1 MNFETSLNDSSHAV
15 LSPSQ
20 NSWLNYD
27 NEEDLFK
34 RFKSYYAAEIGTI
47 AHDLAQELI
56 SKRVRLN
63 KTDKKLV
70 TFELIKNDI
79 PKSIID
85 VDDWYD
91 SYSLYVNDA
100 ISFRMTPE
108 VKLEYSEWAFGKT
121 DAISFEHDILRIHD
135 LKTGVKQ
142 AKMDQLICYAA
153 LFCLNQKIKPSKIET
168 HLRIYQRNE
177 VFTLDP
183 DPIDIS
189 AVMDKYV
196 KLNKILIKFGER

>member
-1 MNFETSLNDSSHAV
+1 MIFETSLNDNSHAV

-20 NSWLNYD
+20 NSWLNYES
-27 NEEDLFK
+27 EEELFK
-34 RFKSYYAAEIGTI
+34 RLKSYYAAPIGTI

-79 PKSIID
+79 PRSIID

-108 VKLEYSEWAFGKT
+108 VKLEYSKWAFGKT
-121 DAISFEHDILRIHD
+121 DAISFENDILRIHD
-135 LKTGVKQ
+135 LKTGIKP

-153 LFCLNQKIKPSKIET
+153 LFCLNQKIKPNSIET

-183 DPIDIS
+183 EPIDIS

-196 KLNKILIKFGER
+196 NLNKILIKFGER